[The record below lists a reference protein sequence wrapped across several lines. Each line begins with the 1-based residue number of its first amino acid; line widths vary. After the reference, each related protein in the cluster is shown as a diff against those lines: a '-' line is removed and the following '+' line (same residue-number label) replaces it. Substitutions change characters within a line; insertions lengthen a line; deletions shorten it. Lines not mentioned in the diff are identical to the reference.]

1 MKSSHCPKYEQKN
14 QIVTYLYIMSC
25 TYMFQNL
32 MKKQVNIKKSQ
43 LRMQI
48 SKPFLFFCNHVYFCA
63 YYVFRANANQII
75 DAISEIT
82 STLLYTWDRNI
93 LVGYFYFVRHH
104 FWKITFDIL
113 KIVCGCLIHKT
124 YALSF
129 YRSQNVLCWSKFF
142 EPKTDIDP
150 LPPYL
155 VHVVIEWPLVKSVQP
170 QLPNQNIFAKSVP
183 QISQTTI
190 L

>member
-1 MKSSHCPKYEQKN
+1 MKSSHCLKYEQKN

-48 SKPFLFFCNHVYFCA
+48 SKPFLFFRNHVYFCA

-142 EPKTDIDP
+142 VPEQKFIYI
-150 LPPYL
+150 L
-155 VHVVIEWPLVKSVQP
+155 WQP
-170 QLPNQNIFAKSVP
+170 QIFCARQKDDLHSVKLVFVPAQNFLKRH
-183 QISQTTI
+183 
-190 L
+190 